1 MKNAQAQNVVKWA
14 FGLLKMRWTI
24 LRPLILLS
32 ETQCHIM
39 LACCLLHNF
48 IRWEMSIDPIEER
61 LTNEV
66 VDNYFDDG
74 DIRYIDTIK
83 TSDQWTEW
91 WDAIAQQMNNDLLLQ
106 VFFEYWVK
114 CMVLDNVTW

>member
-1 MKNAQAQNVVKWA
+1 
-14 FGLLKMRWTI
+14 
-24 LRPLILLS
+24 
-32 ETQCHIM
+32 
-39 LACCLLHNF
+39 
-48 IRWEMSIDPIEER
+48 MSIDPIEER